1 MSSLSDASALRE
13 AIARLRDA
21 ALAFEQAHA
30 ARIATL
36 SAPRQVSARNLLHY
50 IAVRQTDLR
59 PLQLQLAQLGLSSLG
74 SLETHVVAA
83 LDAVLDR
90 LDDLLGQPH
99 PPRAAPACSFTQGAQ
114 LLQHNT
120 AALLGPARAGRDVR
134 IMVTLDT
141 AAADDPGAVA
151 GLVDAG
157 MDLARI
163 NCAHDDPAVWQRMA
177 AQVRAACSARQW
189 PARVQIDLAGPKS
202 RTGALQSQGRV
213 LHLRPQ
219 RDVRGRTVEP
229 ARLALWFGSGSPPA
243 AAGAQ
248 AVLPARQVAPA
259 LPARLPPSTSLQL
272 TDARGRQRQ
281 ARLLAHDGAL
291 LLFAFDRAAYLEQ
304 DQPFSLHADGALLCR
319 GVLDGIPAVP
329 GVLRLQVGDP
339 LLLTREPCPGQAG
352 VRDAQGRFTQPPQV
366 QCTLDA
372 AFTAAQPGQAVWLD
386 DGRIG
391 AVIERCST
399 EALHLRITHAAPQG
413 SPLRAEKGINF
424 PDTVFRTPALTDK
437 DVADLQ
443 AMAAH
448 TDLVALS
455 FLRSVHDVAALR
467 RQLAALGRGD
477 AGIVLKIENRQAFAS
492 LPAILLDALAH
503 PAVGVMIA
511 RGDLAVELG
520 FERLAEVQ
528 EEILWLCEAAHLP
541 VIWATQMLD
550 TLAHSGLPSRPEV
563 TDAAMS
569 IRAECAMLN
578 KGPHI
583 VEATRFLSGVLGR
596 MEGHYA
602 KRMALRR
609 PLSIAGLDV
618 PAAAQNPPASA
629 ESDAA

>member
-1 MSSLSDASALRE
+1 MSSLPDAAALRD
-13 AIARLRDA
+13 AIAHLRDA

-36 SAPRQVSARNLLHY
+36 PAQRQISARNLLHY
-50 IAVRQTDLR
+50 LAVRQADLR
-59 PLQLQLAQLGLSSLG
+59 PLQLQLARLGLSSLG
-74 SLETHVVAA
+74 SLETHVLAA

-99 PPRAAPACSFTQGAQ
+99 PPRGDAACSFAQGAQ
-114 LLQHNT
+114 LLQRNA
-120 AALLGPARAGRDVR
+120 AALLGSARPGRDVR

-141 AAADDPGAVA
+141 AAADDPGLVRDLVA
-151 GLVDAG
+151 AG
-157 MDLARI
+157 MDVARI
-163 NCAHDDPAVWQRMA
+163 NCAHDDAAVWQRMA
-177 AQVRAACSARQW
+177 AQVRAVCGARQP

-202 RTGALQSQGRV
+202 RTGALRPQGQV

-229 ARLALWFGSGSPPA
+229 ARLALWFGTGPA
-243 AAGAQ
+243 PTAAGAQ
-248 AVLPARQVAPA
+248 SVLSARRVVPA
-259 LPARLPPSTSLQL
+259 LPARLPTSTCLRL
-272 TDARGRQRQ
+272 TDTRGRMRQ
-281 ARLLAHDGAL
+281 ARLLTREGDL
-291 LLFAFDRAAYLEQ
+291 LLFTFERAAYLEQ
-304 DQPFSLHADGALLCR
+304 GQTFSLLADGGLLCS
-319 GVLDGIPAVP
+319 GVLQDVAEVP
-329 GVLRLQVGDP
+329 GVIRLQVGDP
-339 LLLTREPCPGQAG
+339 LLLTRDPQPGHCG
-352 VRDAQGRFTQPPQV
+352 VRDAQGRFVQPPQV

-399 EALHLRITHAAPQG
+399 DALQLRITHAAPQG
-413 SPLRAEKGINF
+413 STLKAEKGINF
-424 PDTVFRTPALTDK
+424 PDTVFHTPALTDK
-437 DVADLQ
+437 DAADLQ

-448 TDLVALS
+448 ADLVALS

-467 RQLAALGRGD
+467 RQLAALGRGN

-492 LPAILLDALAH
+492 LPAILFDALAH

-520 FERLAEVQ
+520 YERLSEAQ

-541 VIWATQMLD
+541 VIWATQILD
-550 TLAHSGLPSRPEV
+550 TMARSGLPSRPEV

-609 PLSIAGLDV
+609 PLSIAGLDL
-618 PAAAQNPPASA
+618 PGMSPNSSR
-629 ESDAA
+629 ET